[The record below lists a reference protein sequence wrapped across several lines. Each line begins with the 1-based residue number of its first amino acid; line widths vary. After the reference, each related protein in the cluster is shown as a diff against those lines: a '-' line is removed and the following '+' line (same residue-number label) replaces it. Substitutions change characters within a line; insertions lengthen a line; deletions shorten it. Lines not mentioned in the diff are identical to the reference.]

1 MGNTQLIYFQGSQ
14 CWHQARGSEQFVKLY
29 HTIIPSASAHISRT
43 FGFRKWIHFSST
55 SNVRLKYNSCFS
67 ILNVLIES
75 SIVDD
80 AFPICSIVSMKS
92 PGVPVIELPPFYWK
106 IISTVHSKPVN
117 DIMVMVSLHISTTLR
132 PVCVLW
138 AWRSGVTNYWKI
150 IGHCGLGGSYL
161 FTPILSPSVLVM
173 MTISRGSELSA
184 QPGGLRLSDNS
195 QQNSYSI
202 MFQSNLRVECF
213 MSALLTLCFD
223 IPIPISGVKS
233 QRGSFKDSSCC
244 KLKVQQFRILQIN
257 EE

>member
-1 MGNTQLIYFQGSQ
+1 MDTLQFNQQ
-14 CWHQARGSEQFVKLY
+14 CETKIQFVFFNFERFNWKFHCWWRFPYLFNCFNEVSWGACDRTAPILLENHLHCSFKTCKWY
-29 HTIIPSASAHISRT
+29 HGIII
-43 FGFRKWIHFSST
+43 
-55 SNVRLKYNSCFS
+55 
-67 ILNVLIES
+67 
-75 SIVDD
+75 
-80 AFPICSIVSMKS
+80 
-92 PGVPVIELPPFYWK
+92 
-106 IISTVHSKPVN
+106 
-117 DIMVMVSLHISTTLR
+117 HISTTLR

-161 FTPILSPSVLVM
+161 FSSILSLSVLVM